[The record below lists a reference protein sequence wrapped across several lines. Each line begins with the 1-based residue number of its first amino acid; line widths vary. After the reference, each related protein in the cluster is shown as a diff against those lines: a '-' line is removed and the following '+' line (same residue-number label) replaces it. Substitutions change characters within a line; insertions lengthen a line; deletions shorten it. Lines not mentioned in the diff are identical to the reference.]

1 MTARSSLN
9 RPESVSP
16 VQSSGTVWTGL
27 HEVPSDWRG
36 CAVTMGVFDGFHR
49 GHAALVRR
57 VRERA
62 ARHGLPS
69 VLLTFDPHPLTV
81 TRPERAP
88 RYLTSLEE
96 RVRLA
101 HDLGID
107 AVLVLPFT
115 PVLAGM
121 VADEFADRVLGHTL
135 GARAVVVG
143 ENFRF
148 GRGGGGDTTLL
159 GRAGMRLGFTV
170 DAVPLVAHDGR
181 TCSSTVIRSRLAAG
195 DLKGVEELLG
205 RPWRT
210 AISAPPEP
218 PGGTASRVP
227 ATDSVAQYEESRVR
241 HRRDA
246 GGRRRRDLPED
257 GTATAARSGS
267 TNACDQQEAERS
279 GVTMPFTHAGL
290 DVEPVPPTER
300 GR

>member
-1 MTARSSLN
+1 MSDTRTSTPPTGAGSGASA
-9 RPESVSP
+9 
-16 VQSSGTVWTGL
+16 GTVWTGL
-27 HEVPSDWRG
+27 HEVPPDWRG

-81 TRPERAP
+81 TFPERAP
-88 RYLTSLEE
+88 RRLTSLEE

-101 HDLGID
+101 HGLGID

-121 VADEFADRVLGHTL
+121 AADEFADRVLGRTL

-148 GRGGGGDTTLL
+148 GRGGGGDPTLL
-159 GRAGMRLGFTV
+159 RRAGKRLGFTV

-181 TCSSTVIRSRLAAG
+181 TCSSTLIRSRLAAG

-210 AISAPPEP
+210 TISVPPVPPVPSVP
-218 PGGTASRVP
+218 PGGAASRAP
-227 ATDSVAQYEESRVR
+227 ATGGVARPAPAPPSP
-241 HRRDA
+241 RRIRPE
-246 GGRRRRDLPED
+246 GR
-257 GTATAARSGS
+257 
-267 TNACDQQEAERS
+267 
-279 GVTMPFTHAGL
+279 
-290 DVEPVPPTER
+290 
-300 GR
+300 